1 MNLMEVQS
9 RLNKLPPLPESIQYL
24 TSAAQGGNP
33 QVPPFMALARISEI
47 NKEIQSTQQAQPPA
61 EPLNESLPKQA
72 LQSMGIGAL
81 QQGQQQQGMQQMA
94 QQAGAAQRAVPPGI
108 PQPVRQQQPM
118 PQQQMQMAPRP
129 MPQQAPQGAQPV
141 RMAAGG
147 GLMGVPVDPRMFEY
161 GSGGIVAFSGED
173 GDQEVES
180 DEGYDAAASMKEL
193 APYIQAALKSQTRPV
208 SAPSDIEKKLRES
221 KDYGIDEGPIGKGY
235 LEGLASLKEARN
247 VERAKKQA
255 NIDESK
261 KFITSRALLDYS
273 DASRGQTGLG
283 GIGALARSRMNAAEK
298 YMGEE
303 TGLREDAI
311 KQDSLM
317 NEAQYKMQDLRT
329 AKLKGDVAGEY
340 KAQSDLAKIAKD
352 LNVSVNNLIARLSS
366 GNLALLGKEATTEGG
381 IEQARIRA
389 AAKANSAGK
398 PPRET
403 DLIANQKAQ
412 AKLLRLKYP
421 DKPEEEIQ
429 AEAFVIAKQMAGAPA
444 VDARIRKDINEDWRK
459 EKYQPSYIDAKDKEA
474 YERDWRAKW
483 KRDNPDAAPAA
494 APAPAAA
501 KPKSV
506 LPPGSTPGK
515 FVPGKGTEIYKDGK
529 LIGYGN

>member
-1 MNLMEVQS
+1 
-9 RLNKLPPLPESIQYL
+9 
-24 TSAAQGGNP
+24 
-33 QVPPFMALARISEI
+33 
-47 NKEIQSTQQAQPPA
+47 
-61 EPLNESLPKQA
+61 
-72 LQSMGIGAL
+72 
-81 QQGQQQQGMQQMA
+81 
-94 QQAGAAQRAVPPGI
+94 
-108 PQPVRQQQPM
+108 
-118 PQQQMQMAPRP
+118 
-129 MPQQAPQGAQPV
+129 
-141 RMAAGG
+141 MAADG

-161 GSGGIVAFSGED
+161 GSGGIVAFNGQD

-193 APYIQAALKSQTRPV
+193 APYIQAALKSQTRSV
-208 SAPSDIEKKLRES
+208 SPPSDIEKKLREG

-340 KAQSDLAKIAKD
+340 KAQADLAKIAKD

-381 IEQARIRA
+381 IEQAKIRA
-389 AAKANSAGK
+389 AAKAAASNKPKTPSNEAAGVAINAARLK
-398 PPRET
+398 EEHPDWTE
-403 DLIANQKAQ
+403 
-412 AKLLRLKYP
+412 AKINAEALRLYKLTTVTP
-421 DKPEEEIQ
+421 AIESREK
-429 AEAFVIAKQMAGAPA
+429 IAMEKDWSNETYKGRTKLPKQKGQWRRLSIEKIGKVGGDQRLHLHTMVVKAP
-444 VDARIRKDINEDWRK
+444 
-459 EKYQPSYIDAKDKEA
+459 
-474 YERDWRAKW
+474 
-483 KRDNPDAAPAA
+483 
-494 APAPAAA
+494 
-501 KPKSV
+501 
-506 LPPGSTPGK
+506 LPPLQRLVLHRFRQILK
-515 FVPGKGTEIYKDGK
+515 
-529 LIGYGN
+529 